1 MKLAEYR
8 TPAAIIFESQTKD
21 KIKEKVL
28 QTVIGS
34 AYGHTNNT
42 VSCHHVMKH
51 DVLLEKEKKDNN
63 D

>member
-1 MKLAEYR
+1 MK
-8 TPAAIIFESQTKD
+8 IIFESQTKD

-28 QTVIGS
+28 QTIIGS

-51 DVLLEKEKKDNN
+51 DVLLEKEKKNNN